1 MLKWMM
7 RITRLTRKN
16 RAENVE
22 MDDENNE
29 DSIDKIR
36 TEEMVARAG
45 VANVSENI
53 RETALG

>member
-1 MLKWMM
+1 
-7 RITRLTRKN
+7 
-16 RAENVE
+16 
-22 MDDENNE
+22 MDDGNDE